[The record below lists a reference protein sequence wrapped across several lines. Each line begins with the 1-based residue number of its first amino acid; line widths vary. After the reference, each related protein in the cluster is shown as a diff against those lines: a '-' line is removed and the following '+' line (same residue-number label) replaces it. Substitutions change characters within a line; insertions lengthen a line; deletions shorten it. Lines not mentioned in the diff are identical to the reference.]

1 MELLTYPKTEYLLD
15 ASLESLHSE
24 SQEWL
29 KDIDFWTD
37 EMAFYYKL
45 LHKKE
50 LIETYPSKELASIE
64 KELIKVYGERL
75 DKARAEIQSHERAL
89 ASVVKNTS
97 FQEEESYREKH
108 RKLLMEIFDLQVLIR
123 SFKKKVFDFIK
134 K

>member
-1 MELLTYPKTEYLLD
+1 MELLIYPKTDYLLD

-24 SQEWL
+24 SQAWL
-29 KDIDFWTD
+29 QNIDFWTD
-37 EMAFYYKL
+37 EMAFFYKL

-50 LIETYPSKELASIE
+50 LIETYPSRELAAIE

-75 DKARAEIQSHERAL
+75 EKARTEIQSHERLLGAL
-89 ASVVKNTS
+89 VKSTS
-97 FQEEESYREKH
+97 FMEDENYREKH
-108 RKLLMEIFDLQVLIR
+108 RKLVLEIYDIQVLIR